1 MGRGSIVRAGLPSRY
16 VPLRDDHL
24 AELVYLVSL
33 TVQTLD
39 LLFSGR
45 RWLPRQVGRGRLEQR
60 GRVPGLGVLA
70 LAGRPVGGRRV
81 QRVICRVAVERR
93 GYVDDGLCIASCTN
107 DQDDV
112 EYVE

>member
-1 MGRGSIVRAGLPSRY
+1 MERGSIEQAGSPSRY

-24 AELVYLVSL
+24 AELVDLVSL

-39 LLFSGR
+39 LLFAGR

-70 LAGRPVGGRRV
+70 LVGRPVGGRRV
-81 QRVICRVAVERR
+81 QRVICWGR
-93 GYVDDGLCIASCTN
+93 GYVDDGLCIAACSNNEVTT
-107 DQDDV
+107 
-112 EYVE
+112 